1 MLDLLR
7 TPRWIGF
14 TCLVIVAIIGFGLLS
29 RWQWARAEEHRTERI
44 SIEQGY
50 VVPGESNNV
59 TGFDEFSRV
68 SMIGKFVPA
77 STQLIRQRPLDG
89 GNGYWVMSAFQPQD
103 APPSSLVWILRGWL
117 GASTQANTAPEI
129 PAIPV
134 GTIRLEGVIRL
145 FEVAKD
151 SGQGLPLNVISAMSP
166 SDLERS
172 AQIPG
177 STFQNR
183 VVQITASEPTDALIP
198 IPVPSVDE
206 GQNISY
212 AVQWILFALVAIIGW
227 FIFLRREAAD
237 EGARNAPSSVSL

>member
-1 MLDLLR
+1 MLALLR

-14 TCLVIVAIIGFGLLS
+14 TCLVIVSIIGFGLLS
-29 RWQWARAEEHRTERI
+29 RWQWARAEEHRIERI

-50 VVPGESNNV
+50 VVPGSTSYV
-59 TGFDEFSRV
+59 TGLDEFSRV
-68 SMIGKFVPA
+68 SMNGNFIPE

-89 GNGYWVMSAFQPQD
+89 GNGYWVMSAFQPQE
-103 APPSSLVWILRGWL
+103 APPSNLVWVLRGWL

-129 PAIPV
+129 PAIPT
-134 GTIRLEGVIRL
+134 GTIQLKGVIRL

-151 SGQGLPLNVISAMSP
+151 SGEGLPSNVISAMSTL
-166 SDLERS
+166 DLERS
-172 AQIPG
+172 TQIPG
-177 STFQNR
+177 STFQDR
-183 VVQITASEPTDALIP
+183 VVQITASDPTEELTVV
-198 IPVPSVDE
+198 PVPSVDE

-237 EGARNAPSSVSL
+237 EAAREDQSSVSF

>member
-1 MLDLLR
+1 MLALLR

-29 RWQWARAEEHRTERI
+29 RWQWARAEEHRIERI

-50 VVPGESNNV
+50 VVPGKSNNV
-59 TGFDEFSRV
+59 NGLDEFSRV
-68 SMIGKFVPA
+68 SMIGNFVPE

-129 PAIPV
+129 PEILP
-134 GTIRLEGVIRL
+134 GNIQLEGLIRL

-151 SGQGLPLNVISAMSP
+151 SGEGLPINVISAMST

-172 AQIPG
+172 TQIPG
-177 STFQNR
+177 STFQDR
-183 VVQITASEPTDALIP
+183 VVQITTSDPTEALTL

-237 EGARNAPSSVSL
+237 EAQQNDQANISF